1 MESITIVGEK
11 YMKIRKLNTGESVPF
26 DLLLEADPS
35 RKIVEEYIRRADCYI
50 AEDSNTVVGVYVLLP
65 TSPDT
70 VELVNLSVLE
80 SEQGKGLG
88 KKLILHAIQIAK
100 NRKFQRIEIGTGNSS
115 IGQLALYQKC
125 GFRIVGVDIDYF
137 SKNYPEKIYE
147 NGIQCRDMIRLSK
160 DL

>member
-1 MESITIVGEK
+1 
-11 YMKIRKLNTGESVPF
+11 MKIRKLNAGESVPY

-35 RKIVEEYIRRADCYI
+35 RKIVEKYIKRGECFI
-50 AEDSNTVVGVYVLLP
+50 AEEANIVVGVYVILP
-65 TSPDT
+65 TRPET

-88 KKLILHAIQIAK
+88 RKLVLHAIQIAK
-100 NRKFQRIEIGTGNSS
+100 DRGFQRIEMGTGNSS

-125 GFRIVGVDIDYF
+125 GFRIVGVDVDFFI
-137 SKNYPEKIYE
+137 KNYPEKIYE
-147 NGIQCRDMIRLSK
+147 NGIHCRDMIRLSI

>member
-1 MESITIVGEK
+1 
-11 YMKIRKLNTGESVPF
+11 MKIRKLNTGESVPY

-65 TSPDT
+65 TRPET

-88 KKLILHAIQIAK
+88 RKLVLHAIQIARS
-100 NRKFQRIEIGTGNSS
+100 NKFQRIEIGTGNSS

-125 GFRIVGVDIDYF
+125 GFRIVGVDTDYF
-137 SKNYPEKIYE
+137 SKNYREEIYE
-147 NGIQCRDMIRLSK
+147 NGILCKDMIRLSR

>member
-1 MESITIVGEK
+1 
-11 YMKIRKLNTGESVPF
+11 MKIRKLNTGESVPY

-65 TSPDT
+65 TRPET

-88 KKLILHAIQIAK
+88 RKLVLHAIQIAK
-100 NRKFQRIEIGTGNSS
+100 SHKFKRIEIGTGNSS

-125 GFRIVGVDIDYF
+125 GFRIVGVDTDYF
-137 SKNYPEKIYE
+137 SKNYREEIYE
-147 NGIQCRDMIRLSK
+147 NGILCKDMIRLSR